1 MTLKNGTTIEI
12 RTDSIYPKTSSNVEI
27 KLDKQMD
34 LFEYSNKQQQI
45 KEFMERYCWDKGT
58 HYEMYWPTNREIK
71 QTKE

>member
-12 RTDSIYPKTSSNVEI
+12 NMDNQLKSNVEI

>member
-12 RTDSIYPKTSSNVEI
+12 NMDNQLKSNVEV

-34 LFEYSNKQQQI
+34 LFEHGNKQQQI
-45 KEFMERYCWDKGT
+45 KEIMERYCWDKGT
-58 HYEMYWPTNREIK
+58 HYEMYWPTNRDTK